1 MAISPRSAT
10 MRRIIHS
17 LASPRYSRQRR
28 AIDNEVIDAWSC
40 VGDLVARIA
49 TALQEAFDE
58 GNYSRGTS

>member
-17 LASPRYSRQRR
+17 LASPRYSRQR
-28 AIDNEVIDAWSC
+28 AIDNEVIDACSC